1 MALKTIPWDPVDH
14 LIDEESIATYLHA
27 ALEDGDTEL
36 IRVVLGDIA
45 RAKGV
50 TEITGTP
57 I

>member
-14 LIDEESIATYLHA
+14 LIDEESIATYLQA